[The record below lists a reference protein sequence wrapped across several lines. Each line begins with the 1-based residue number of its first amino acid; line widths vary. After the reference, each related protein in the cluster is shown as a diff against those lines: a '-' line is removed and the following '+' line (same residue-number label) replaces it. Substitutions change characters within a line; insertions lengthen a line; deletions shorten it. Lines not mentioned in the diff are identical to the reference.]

1 MKCTL
6 PFEPCSS
13 ICVSGQTGSGKTRW
27 VYRFLTHI
35 RNMYSRDPPCQILY
49 CYGIY
54 QPLFDEIE
62 RTLKNFRSK
71 QGLPSSEELEEFTAD
86 HRHKLIVIDDLM
98 HRVVEDKEME
108 LLFTQGTHHKCVS
121 VILITQNL
129 YPRGKH
135 ARTIAL
141 NTVLGVDEEFERRFP
156 SRYTWSTA
164 IPGPCKRV
172 HKSLRRRSRFQT
184 GLFDS
189 GYESS
194 RGRPIPFEE

>member
-54 QPLFDEIE
+54 QPLFDEME

-71 QGLPSSEELEEFTAD
+71 QGLPSSEELEEFTGTAISYLTLWG
-86 HRHKLIVIDDLM
+86 RHLGSHAVGAAILDLTSWGPPSWCLGGRHLRSDVVGAAILDQKSWGSPSWTGSDVIGA
-98 HRVVEDKEME
+98 KPAPI
-108 LLFTQGTHHKCVS
+108 LLRT
-121 VILITQNL
+121 LE
-129 YPRGKH
+129 
-135 ARTIAL
+135 TIA
-141 NTVLGVDEEFERRFP
+141 
-156 SRYTWSTA
+156 
-164 IPGPCKRV
+164 
-172 HKSLRRRSRFQT
+172 
-184 GLFDS
+184 
-189 GYESS
+189 
-194 RGRPIPFEE
+194 